1 MKIKLLPIVL
11 LTVLPVLNSCSDF
24 LTEDSDH
31 VIYADNDHLNN
42 ATDTIYSV
50 TGIQNKLQA
59 IADRTILLG
68 EVRGDLVD
76 VTSNATA
83 DLRNLSDFNID
94 DNNTYNAP
102 KDYYAIINNCNYFIA
117 KADTALKNN
126 RNEYIFMKEYAAVK
140 AYRAWTYLQLVLNY
154 GSVPFVTEPILTK
167 KEANEEYPRADIQAI
182 CQYFIKDLA
191 PLVSEEYPQYGTI
204 RSTDS
209 RFFYFPVYVLLGDL
223 NLWSGNYKEAAL
235 DYYRYLNTRNGTN
248 SYYAT
253 GINKVTWNHYS
264 GEQWDYSNSWTSI
277 NDSWSYYTGS
287 EYYSDQGELITMIPG
302 DSISSEGNYSQLR
315 NLFNSRD
322 ENNDNVSLI
331 PSTGIE
337 ELSAS
342 QANCIISGRSGDLD
356 TLYAPANL
364 ESNLS
369 GDLRLYAVWNYS
381 NNAVINGKKTYL
393 QSISKYNSRN
403 IHIYRR
409 QLIYLRMAEALNRA
423 GYPRF
428 AYRILAGGVNNNVI
442 ESDIKPYYPKDS
454 QYLDQFD
461 FSSTKYILAS
471 TIEAS
476 NENTE
481 GIHDRGCGFS
491 LYNKYYQMPVTTA
504 EDSLAYQEEKV
515 EDMIAD
521 EEGLEFAFEGDRFYD
536 LMRIALRRN
545 DPAFLA
551 DRIYKREGTA
561 NIALMKGKIKVDLY
575 NTKNWYMSWKGK
587 IGYTN

>member
-31 VIYADNDHLNN
+31 VIFADDDHLNN

-76 VTSNATA
+76 VTSNAAA

-94 DNNTYNAP
+94 DKNTYNAP

-167 KEANEEYPRADIQAI
+167 KEANKEYPRADIQAI

-264 GEQWDYSNSWTSI
+264 GEQWDYSNNWNSTY
-277 NDSWSYYTGS
+277 DSWSRSTGS
-287 EYYSDQGELITMIPG
+287 EYYSAQGELITMIPG

-315 NLFNSRD
+315 NLFNSGD

-331 PSTGIE
+331 PSTGIK

-364 ESNLS
+364 EYNQS
-369 GDLRLYAVWNYS
+369 GDLRLFAVWNYS
-381 NNAVINGKKTYL
+381 NDAVVNGKKTFV
-393 QSISKYNSRN
+393 QNISKYNSRN

-409 QLIYLRMAEALNRA
+409 QMVYLRMAEALNRA

-442 ESDIKPYYPKDS
+442 EDDIKPYYPKDS

-461 FSSTKYILAS
+461 FSSTRYILES
-471 TIEAS
+471 TIEAN

-504 EDSLAYQEEKV
+504 KDSLAYQEEKV

-561 NIALMKGKIKVDLY
+561 NIALMKSKIKVDLY
-575 NTKNWYMSWKGK
+575 NTKNWYLSWKGK

>member
-1 MKIKLLPIVL
+1 MKIKLLPAVLLAL
-11 LTVLPVLNSCSDF
+11 LTVLSSCSDF

-31 VIYADNDHLNN
+31 VIFADDDHLDN

-59 IADRTILLG
+59 IADRTVLLG

-76 VTSNATA
+76 VTGYASA
-83 DLRNLSDFNID
+83 DLRDLSVFSVND
-94 DNNTYNAP
+94 DNRYNAP

-154 GSVPFVTEPILTK
+154 GSVPFVTEPVLTK
-167 KEANEEYPRADIQAI
+167 KEAGREYPRADIQAV
-182 CQYFIKDLA
+182 CQYFIKDLS

-223 NLWSGNYKEAAL
+223 NLWGGNYKEAAL
-235 DYYRYLNTRNGTN
+235 DYYRYLNTRNGSN

-253 GINKVTWNHYS
+253 GISNATWNHYS
-264 GEQWDYSNSWTSI
+264 GEQWSYSNSWNSFY
-277 NDSWSYYTGS
+277 NFWSGSLGS
-287 EYYSDQGELITMIPG
+287 EHYSAQGELITMIPG

-315 NLFNSRD
+315 NLFNSTD
-322 ENNDNVSLI
+322 ENNYNVSLI
-331 PSTGIE
+331 PSAGME
-337 ELSAS
+337 ELSAG
-342 QANCIISGRSGDLD
+342 QENCIISGRSGDLD
-356 TLYAPANL
+356 TLYAPNDL
-364 ESNLS
+364 ESHLS
-369 GDLRLYAVWNYS
+369 GDLRLYTVWSYS
-381 NNAVINGKKTYL
+381 DNAVINGQKTFV
-393 QSISKYNSRN
+393 QKISKYNSRN
-403 IHIYRR
+403 IHIYRK
-409 QLIYLRMAEALNRA
+409 QMVYLRMAEALNRA
-423 GYPRF
+423 GFPRF

-442 ESDIKPYYPKDS
+442 RDKIIPYYPKDS
-454 QYLDQFD
+454 VFLKQFD
-461 FSSTKYILAS
+461 FPATKYILAS
-471 TIEAS
+471 TIKAG

-481 GIHDRGCGFS
+481 GIHDRGSGFS

-504 EDSLAYQEEKV
+504 KDSLAYQEEII
-515 EDMIAD
+515 EDRIAD

-551 DRIYKREGTA
+551 DRIYRREGNA
-561 NIALMKGKIKVDLY
+561 NAALMKSKIKVDLY
-575 NTKNWYMSWKGK
+575 DMKNWFLNWKGK
-587 IGYTN
+587 IGYTK

>member
-322 ENNDNVSLI
+322 EN
-331 PSTGIE
+331 
-337 ELSAS
+337 
-342 QANCIISGRSGDLD
+342 
-356 TLYAPANL
+356 
-364 ESNLS
+364 
-369 GDLRLYAVWNYS
+369 
-381 NNAVINGKKTYL
+381 
-393 QSISKYNSRN
+393 
-403 IHIYRR
+403 
-409 QLIYLRMAEALNRA
+409 RA
-423 GYPRF
+423 
-428 AYRILAGGVNNNVI
+428 
-442 ESDIKPYYPKDS
+442 K
-454 QYLDQFD
+454 
-461 FSSTKYILAS
+461 KYI
-471 TIEAS
+471 I
-476 NENTE
+476 
-481 GIHDRGCGFS
+481 
-491 LYNKYYQMPVTTA
+491 
-504 EDSLAYQEEKV
+504 
-515 EDMIAD
+515 
-521 EEGLEFAFEGDRFYD
+521 
-536 LMRIALRRN
+536 
-545 DPAFLA
+545 
-551 DRIYKREGTA
+551 
-561 NIALMKGKIKVDLY
+561 
-575 NTKNWYMSWKGK
+575 
-587 IGYTN
+587 